1 MDNRKVFEE
10 AVLHAMDAVAEQSN
24 DNTTKMLS
32 ELMKSAILKPYKE
45 AYYRELAEGR
55 VHKENVE
62 KAVDFY
68 FSDICVS
75 FRALPNLTDE
85 EKDGEI
91 RASKQHLSSIKQTV
105 LKVLANNNMLI
116 IR

>member
-85 EKDGEI
+85 EKD
-91 RASKQHLSSIKQTV
+91 
-105 LKVLANNNMLI
+105 
-116 IR
+116 

>member
-1 MDNRKVFEE
+1 MR
-10 AVLHAMDAVAEQSN
+10 AE
-24 DNTTKMLS
+24 L
-32 ELMKSAILKPYKE
+32 LRSAILKPYWE
-45 AYYRELAEGR
+45 AYYRELAEGK

-85 EKDGEI
+85 EMDREI
-91 RASKQHLSSIKQTV
+91 KAAKLHLGSIKQDV
-105 LKVLANNNMLI
+105 LNVLANNNIVI
-116 IR
+116 IQ